1 MVGTDR
7 KEVWKKDREPG
18 GPVTHLSQV
27 RSVPTLAVASS
38 NAERA
43 TDVRPW
49 TEIPDDVGV
58 GYSVGGRLGLAGG
71 DGEVALRPRLDVDR
85 LCVC

>member
-1 MVGTDR
+1 
-7 KEVWKKDREPG
+7 
-18 GPVTHLSQV
+18 
-27 RSVPTLAVASS
+27 VASR

-58 GYSVGGRLGLAGG
+58 ADSARGRLGLASG
-71 DGEVALRPRLDVDR
+71 DGEIALRAKLDVDR
-85 LCVC
+85 GFVCET